1 MKHAKSKILC
11 ILMLFMGWQNL
22 AASQKIS
29 QAEVSLGFGL
39 GNAFIRV
46 GRMHEFHGFALRYFS
61 TSSVFS
67 EHSDDHKEIG
77 ALAYLNMGS
86 PGFPISLRLGAGA
99 ALCFVETYPESGPV
113 LGLPIDMQIILRLG
127 RRFSLGLYNSI
138 TLNTLKKYGGFGI
151 AFSLHL

>member
-1 MKHAKSKILC
+1 
-11 ILMLFMGWQNL
+11 MLFLCWQNL

-29 QAEVSLGFGL
+29 QPEVSLGFGL
-39 GNAFIRV
+39 GNAFIRI

-67 EHSDDHKEIG
+67 EHLDDHKEIG

-86 PGFPISLRLGAGA
+86 PGFPISLRLGAGV
-99 ALCFVETYPESGPV
+99 ALCFVESYPKSGPV
-113 LGLPIDMQIILRLG
+113 LGLPIDMQFILRLG
-127 RRFSLGLYNSI
+127 RHISLGLYNSLTI
-138 TLNTLKKYGGFGI
+138 NTQKKYGGFGV